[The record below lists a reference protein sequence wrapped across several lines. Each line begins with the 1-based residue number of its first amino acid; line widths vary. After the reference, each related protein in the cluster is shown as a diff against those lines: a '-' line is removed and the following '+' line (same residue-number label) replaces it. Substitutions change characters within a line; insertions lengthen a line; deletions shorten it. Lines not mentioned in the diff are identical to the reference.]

1 MKILLQN
8 VKHLTLRHISNGINI
23 FQKTKKKR
31 KEKWTERTKY
41 DLLVSLHGL
50 KCI

>member
-23 FQKTKKKR
+23 FQKTKKK
-31 KEKWTERTKY
+31 EKKNEQREQNMI
-41 DLLVSLHGL
+41 
-50 KCI
+50 C